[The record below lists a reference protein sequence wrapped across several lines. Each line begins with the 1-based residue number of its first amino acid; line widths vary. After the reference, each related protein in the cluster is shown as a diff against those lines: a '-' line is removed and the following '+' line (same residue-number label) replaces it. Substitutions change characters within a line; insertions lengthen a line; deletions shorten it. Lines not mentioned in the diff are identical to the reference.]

1 MFAHNGTHRR
11 MLAAVLAFAA
21 PAFLLTA
28 CNDDPLFEI
37 PPDAPTDVAVAVQG
51 TSATVTWTP
60 GAGATSQ
67 EVRMSPLVP
76 VPASAGTALLVEDDR
91 VQTFDDNTT
100 SSAVFE
106 NLTEGTSYSTTVT
119 AINGSSR
126 TSSEALIVV
135 ISPPANAPILT
146 TFAIEI
152 DPLGFAVAW
161 TPTATPSEN
170 YRVVLTGDD
179 GEDPISDIF
188 PSAAT
193 DAFFDAELYPFVEG
207 VTYTAQVFAVNGT
220 EEIGSNTL
228 QLTADFFPW
237 DDYFPTSLHVTGAG
251 KPFYYNTTPNL
262 GFERYTG
269 IPYTDLAC
277 QGCHAVDSGFE
288 GPATGKT
295 CDRCHSTTDPQIGDD
310 DVDATLD
317 GACGVCHGRQKAEAG
332 AYSDVHRT
340 AGVDCMFCHTMGDV
354 HGDGTIYRTM
364 IEDGAI
370 DAKCETCHPWDEHQG
385 NNIHGEA
392 VYCTACH
399 AASIV
404 TCNNCHFDSE
414 VNDHVKIFK
423 GPPAMDWLFLL
434 NRTVEGEEYV
444 TVGNYQSVIWQD
456 TSTLVAFG
464 PYTPHTIMPA
474 AESRDCAD
482 CHGEGVEAIAEYNA
496 NGTIQVVSF
505 DAELNVIHPMGVVP
519 FPEDYLTSYLFDW
532 VSIVPGTLVPGS
544 PPMATWQAVPADTD
558 TIQILPEF
566 VRPLDVVQME
576 KIDMVAPAP

>member
-1 MFAHNGTHRR
+1 

-37 PPDAPTDVAVAVQG
+37 PPDAPTGVAVAVQG

-67 EVRMSPLVP
+67 EVRMSPLV
-76 VPASAGTALLVEDDR
+76 VAPASAGTALLVEDDH
-91 VQTFDDNTT
+91 VQTFADNTT
-100 SSAVFE
+100 SSALFE
-106 NLTEGTSYSTTVT
+106 NLTQGTSYNTTVT

-126 TSSEALIVV
+126 TTSEAQTVV
-135 ISPPANAPILT
+135 ILPPSNAPILT
-146 TFAIEI
+146 AFYEDEL
-152 DPLGFAVAW
+152 DPTCLIVEW
-161 TPTATPSEN
+161 TGVEGAEN
-170 YRVVLTGDD
+170 YAASLTSD
-179 GEDPISDIF
+179 GNDPIADVFPASESSADMCAEFYDIM
-188 PSAAT
+188 
-193 DAFFDAELYPFVEG
+193 DG
-207 VTYTAQVFAVNGT
+207 VTYTAVVGAVFGT
-220 EEIGSNTL
+220 ETELSNTMSYM
-228 QLTADFFPW
+228 TDFFPW
-237 DDYFPTSLHVTGAG
+237 DDYFETSLHVTGAG
-251 KPFYYNTTPNL
+251 KPFYYDISPNL

-277 QGCHAVDSGFE
+277 QGCHAVDSGFP

-295 CDRCHSTTDPQIGDD
+295 CDRCHDTTDPQLGDEVD
-310 DVDATLD
+310 DSLA
-317 GACGVCHGRQKAEAG
+317 GPCGVCHGRQNLEA
-332 AYSDVHRT
+332 ANYDDVHVT
-340 AGVDCMFCHTMGDV
+340 AGMGCMACHSLEDV
-354 HGDGTIYRTM
+354 HGDGTVYRTM

-370 DAKCETCHPWDEHQG
+370 DAECEHCHDPAAHPATMHAQTMD
-385 NNIHGEA
+385 

-399 AASIV
+399 AASLV

-434 NRTVEGEEYV
+434 NRTRHTLEYV

-474 AESRDCAD
+474 ADARSCND
-482 CHGEGVEAIAEYNA
+482 CHNNAGDIEAIEEYNA
-496 NGTIQVVSF
+496 NGTIQIVSF
-505 DAELNVIHPMGVVP
+505 DAELNLIHPMGVVP

-532 VSIVPGTLVPGS
+532 VSLTQLD
-544 PPMATWQAVPADTD
+544 PPIWVAVPTGTD

-566 VRPLDVVQME
+566 VRPLDTGQMS
-576 KIDMVAPAP
+576 DLGMVAPTN

>member
-126 TSSEALIVV
+126 TSSEAQIVV

-444 TVGNYQSVIWQD
+444 TVGNYPGIEARIFGSEGAIQVRLVEEFGVIQ
-456 TSTLVAFG
+456 TIHTA
-464 PYTPHTIMPA
+464 TPH
-474 AESRDCAD
+474 
-482 CHGEGVEAIAEYNA
+482 
-496 NGTIQVVSF
+496 
-505 DAELNVIHPMGVVP
+505 
-519 FPEDYLTSYLFDW
+519 
-532 VSIVPGTLVPGS
+532 
-544 PPMATWQAVPADTD
+544 AV
-558 TIQILPEF
+558 EF
-566 VRPLDVVQME
+566 VERQIPERYFAPGAQPDDHWSTAFYGNLVHDFCREILDGGETNQGNFAQSARVQEIINAVTLSHRKRAWVDLPLGEE
-576 KIDMVAPAP
+576 KEEIEAQTMPW

>member
-1 MFAHNGTHRR
+1 MFAHDGTHRR

-67 EVRMSPLVP
+67 EVRMSPIVA
-76 VPASAGTALLVEDDR
+76 VPASAGTALLVEDDH
-91 VQTFDDNTT
+91 VQTFNDNTT
-100 SSAVFE
+100 SSALFE

-126 TSSEALIVV
+126 TSSEAQTVI
-135 ISPPANAPILT
+135 ISPPVNAPVLT
-146 TFAIEI
+146 TFALEV

-161 TPTATPSEN
+161 TPTAEASEN

-179 GEDPISDIF
+179 GEDPISDLF
-188 PSAAT
+188 PSSAT
-193 DAFFDAELYPFVEG
+193 DAFFDVETYPIVDG

-220 EEIGSNTL
+220 EEVGSNTL

-295 CDRCHSTTDPQIGDD
+295 CDRCHLTTDPQIGDD

-332 AYSDVHRT
+332 SYDDVHRT
-340 AGVDCMFCHTMGDV
+340 AGFDCMACHTMGDV

-370 DAKCETCHPWDEHQG
+370 DAKCENCHAPHAEPHAG
-385 NNIHGEA
+385 G

-399 AASIV
+399 AASVV

-423 GPPAMDWLFLL
+423 GPPAKDWLFLI

-474 AESRDCAD
+474 ANARGCGD

-496 NGTIQVVSF
+496 NGTIQVVSY
-505 DAELNVIHPMGVVP
+505 DAELNLLHPMGVVP

-532 VSIVPGTLVPGS
+532 VTLTQLD
-544 PPMATWQAVPADTD
+544 PPVWAAVPTGTD

-566 VRPLDVVQME
+566 VRPLDTGQMGN
-576 KIDMVAPAP
+576 IDMVAPAP

>member
-37 PPDAPTDVAVAVQG
+37 PPDAPTGVAVAIQG
-51 TSATVTWTP
+51 TSANVTWTP

-67 EVRMSPLVP
+67 EVRMSPLV
-76 VPASAGTALLVEDDR
+76 VAPASAGTVMLVEDDH
-91 VQTFDDNTT
+91 VQTFADNTT
-100 SSAVFE
+100 NSALFE
-106 NLTEGTSYSTTVT
+106 GLTEGTSYSTTVT

-126 TSSEALIVV
+126 TTSDPIVAV
-135 ISPPANAPILT
+135 ISPPVNAPILT
-146 TFAIEI
+146 TFALEI
-152 DPLGFAVAW
+152 DPLGFGLEWVPV
-161 TPTATPSEN
+161 TPAPEN

-179 GEDPISDIF
+179 GEDPITDIF

-220 EEIGSNTL
+220 EEVGSNTL
-228 QLTADFFPW
+228 QLTADLFPW

-251 KPFYYNTTPNL
+251 KPFYYDITPNL
-262 GFERYTG
+262 GFERYMG

-277 QGCHAVDSGFE
+277 QGCHAVDSGFP

-295 CDRCHSTTDPQIGDD
+295 CDRCHDTTDPGLGDE
-310 DVDATLD
+310 VDATLT
-317 GACGVCHGRQKAEAG
+317 GACGVCHGRQNLEA
-332 AYSDVHRT
+332 ANYSDVHRT
-340 AGVDCMFCHTMGDV
+340 AEMDCMACHTMGDV

-370 DAKCETCHPWDEHQG
+370 DAECEHCHDPATHPSG
-385 NNIHGEA
+385 NPHGTA

-434 NRTVEGEEYV
+434 NRTRHTLEYV

-474 AESRDCAD
+474 ADARGCSD
-482 CHGEGVEAIAEYNA
+482 CHQNMGGSIEAIEEYNA
-496 NGTIQVVSF
+496 TGEIQVISF
-505 DAELNVIHPMGVVP
+505 DAELNLIHPMGVVP

-532 VSIVPGTLVPGS
+532 VSLTQLDPPIWVP
-544 PPMATWQAVPADTD
+544 VPATTD

-566 VRPLDVVQME
+566 VRPLDATQMGN
-576 KIDMVAPAP
+576 IGMVAPTN

>member
-1 MFAHNGTHRR
+1 
-11 MLAAVLAFAA
+11 
-21 PAFLLTA
+21 
-28 CNDDPLFEI
+28 
-37 PPDAPTDVAVAVQG
+37 
-51 TSATVTWTP
+51 
-60 GAGATSQ
+60 
-67 EVRMSPLVP
+67 MSPLVP

-91 VQTFDDNTT
+91 VQTFADNTT
-100 SSAVFE
+100 NSALFE

-126 TSSEALIVV
+126 TSSEAQTVI
-135 ISPPANAPILT
+135 ISPPVNAPILT
-146 TFAIEI
+146 TFALGV
-152 DPLGFAVAW
+152 DPLGFELEWVAVEPA
-161 TPTATPSEN
+161 PEN
-170 YRVVLTGDD
+170 YRVVLTGND
-179 GEDPISDIF
+179 GEDPISDLF
-188 PSAAT
+188 PSAT
-193 DAFFDAELYPFVEG
+193 TSAFLSPDDYPFVEG

-220 EEIGSNTL
+220 EEVGSNTL

-262 GFERYTG
+262 GFERFTG
-269 IPYTDLAC
+269 VPYTDLAC
-277 QGCHAVDSGFE
+277 QGCHAVDSGFP

-295 CDRCHSTTDPQIGDD
+295 CDRCHDTTDPGLGD
-310 DVDATLD
+310 DVDATLT
-317 GACGVCHGRQKAEAG
+317 GACGVCHSRQKVEAG
-332 AYSDVHRT
+332 AYDDVHRT
-340 AGVDCMFCHTMGDV
+340 AGFDCMACHTMGDV

-370 DAKCETCHPWDEHQG
+370 DAKCENCHDPHTAG
-385 NNIHGEA
+385 NPHGEA

-414 VNDHVKIFK
+414 VNDDVKIFK
-423 GPPAMDWLFLL
+423 GPPAMDWLFLI

-474 AESRDCAD
+474 ADARSCGD
-482 CHGEGVEAIAEYNA
+482 CHETMGSGVEAITEYNL

-505 DAELNVIHPMGVVP
+505 DSELNLIHPFGVVP

-532 VSIVPGTLVPGS
+532 VTLTQLD
-544 PPMATWQAVPADTD
+544 PPIWEAVPTGTD

-566 VRPLDVVQME
+566 VRPLDMTQMG
-576 KIDMVAPAP
+576 KIGMVAPGN